1 MIRVL
6 LNDSLLTKLAPAF
19 YLFGLH
25 WVSQSSFLLSERV
38 DLLPQFLFRQRNV
51 LPKGHAQFFENA
63 VNVVFR
69 LCGEGFPAKLLN
81 AAIRLGRHSGIV
93 SNAGQ

>member
-1 MIRVL
+1 VL
-6 LNDSLLTKLAPAF
+6 L
-19 YLFGLH
+19 
-25 WVSQSSFLLSERV
+25 
-38 DLLPQFLFRQRNV
+38 
-51 LPKGHAQFFENA
+51 KGHAQFFENA